1 MYEYYLTQELTEEN
15 WLNYV
20 KISSSQY
27 YAYSEFKYY
36 ILSYMLYAKE
46 NYPDIYEQTMN
57 NRALLDAFRIIEAR
71 YRAAVAQY
79 FENLDRLEVYLNDN
93 GIRVFHDKDMFYIGY
108 LGYGTF
114 EDKYYNLLENA
125 MKAPEYVQMYNLMTK

>member
-1 MYEYYLTQELTEEN
+1 MRKNNTHD
-15 WLNYV
+15 
-20 KISSSQY
+20 
-27 YAYSEFKYY
+27 YAVSALF
-36 ILSYMLYAKE
+36 MYAKE

-71 YRAAVAQY
+71 YRGAVEQY
-79 FENLDRLEVYLNDN
+79 FANLDRLEAYLNDN
-93 GIRVFHDKDMFYIGY
+93 GIRVFRDKDMFYIGY